1 MNSAPLSMVQFVI
14 LNVEDLPFFL
24 LSGEYN

>member
-1 MNSAPLSMVQFVI
+1 MKPAPLSMVQFVI
-14 LNVEDLPFFL
+14 LNVEDLPFCL